1 MMIVITIVKMNDNA
15 YNYNRNNDDGNDNN
29 DNNYCSYDIADHNI
43 T

>member
-1 MMIVITIVKMNDNA
+1 MNDNA